1 MKSSLSKVEN
11 NSFKLAC
18 VSEAKQDSM
27 NENLY
32 KELDTKDHLIG
43 FNNGVYDLEH
53 GEFRIGTVEDK
64 ISMSVGYDYS
74 PDYDDVDY
82 KFIDDTING
91 YFKDAET
98 ARWFKK
104 HLGSLIEGGNK
115 EETGYFWVGNGRN
128 GKGTIDGL
136 LINALGSY
144 YYKLHDEFFT
154 VAKKNAG
161 GAEPE
166 ILSMKHKRLCM
177 TRELEGSAKY
187 LTSKFKTNT
196 GNDPMSA
203 RAMYSD
209 LIEQFNPS
217 HKTIIQP
224 NHLPEFTDVD
234 HGLLARL
241 VVINFPFKFCEGDDY
256 EKDNPN
262 HKPIDQNLKNKLKGK
277 ENVFMNYLINW
288 YSVYK
293 AEGLK
298 DQSKEIKGAVKE
310 YRKEVDSVKTF
321 LEDALKKTDHE
332 TDKISTIK
340 LLEHHN
346 LWAKTRLSPNKFG
359 KRLKAN
365 DIGTIRAQVD
375 GSKVMAIVGYIFN
388 KEFISSNEC
397 KITPEEEEEII

>member
-1 MKSSLSKVEN
+1 
-11 NSFKLAC
+11 
-18 VSEAKQDSM
+18 
-27 NENLY
+27 
-32 KELDTKDHLIG
+32 
-43 FNNGVYDLEH
+43 
-53 GEFRIGTVEDK
+53 
-64 ISMSVGYDYS
+64 MSVGYDYS
-74 PDYDDVDY
+74 PDYEDADY
-82 KFIDDTING
+82 EFINDTING
-91 YFKDAET
+91 YFKDADT

-136 LINALGSY
+136 LINTLGSY
-144 YYKLHDEFFT
+144 YYKLHNEFFT

-177 TRELEGSAKY
+177 THEPEGSAKY

-217 HKTIIQP
+217 HKTIIQT

-277 ENVFMNYLINW
+277 ENVFMNFLLNW
-288 YSVYK
+288 YNVYK
-293 AEGLK
+293 TEGLK
-298 DQSKEIKGAVKE
+298 DQSAEIKGAVKE

-321 LEDALKKTDHE
+321 LEDALLKTDLE
-332 TDKISTIK
+332 SDKFLQLKCLKSTMNG
-340 LLEHHN
+340 LRH
-346 LWAKTRLSPNKFG
+346 
-359 KRLKAN
+359 
-365 DIGTIRAQVD
+365 V
-375 GSKVMAIVGYIFN
+375 
-388 KEFISSNEC
+388 
-397 KITPEEEEEII
+397 